1 MPTFSHRYVTHAKP
15 DRRRGDV
22 ATASSVYIQAA
33 LKRELRAFGNGT
45 ALNCGQTSDVIAEAS
60 DARASGREDVPM
72 ATPKSA
78 ITDKQ
83 APFEFFK
90 GQLPGESPL
99 SFATAERLFAGA
111 TGLIAIRPWESLE
124 DQHLVL
130 LKSPL
135 SNEICYCSIMGAL
148 GEVFSLHAYVGDES
162 YRYFRKM
169 AAGKPISIGEFYGS
183 LRGFY
188 VEFVGLSELTSP
200 DRELARTFGHPLKRG
215 LKAPIFRAL
224 RPGYHPWYPTENEG
238 IILAECIG
246 GVLAFC
252 ERLRKGDAHDY
263 WKDAGVFPFM
273 VPVEV
278 EQDRKRFDIEMV
290 KVPEPVAATPQ
301 PTRLDADRTLKILE
315 KNYPRQGAFEV
326 EQFYA
331 AGMVGKR
338 DERKAC
344 IRIGLVADAS
354 SGFVFPPELAMP
366 ERATADIIATAVLNA
381 IDTAQCLPREI
392 CVNQRQFRTFLE
404 PLASKL
410 GLAVRTVKRLPALQR
425 AKEELLAMMG
435 DPGPFVS

>member
-1 MPTFSHRYVTHAKP
+1 
-15 DRRRGDV
+15 
-22 ATASSVYIQAA
+22 
-33 LKRELRAFGNGT
+33 
-45 ALNCGQTSDVIAEAS
+45 
-60 DARASGREDVPM
+60 M
-72 ATPKSA
+72 ATPKPA

-90 GQLPGESPL
+90 GQLSGESPL
-99 SFATAERLFAGA
+99 SFATAERLFAVA

-130 LKSPL
+130 LRDPL
-135 SNEICYCSIMGAL
+135 SNETCYCSIMGAL
-148 GEVFSLHAYVGDES
+148 GEVFSLHAYVGEES

-169 AAGKPISIGEFYGS
+169 ADGKPISIGEFYGS
-183 LRGFY
+183 LRGAY
-188 VEFVGLSELTSP
+188 VEFVGLSQLTAP
-200 DRELARTFGHPLKRG
+200 DRELARAFGHPLKRG

-224 RPGYHPWYPTENEG
+224 RPGYYPWYPTENEG
-238 IILAECIG
+238 IVLAECID

-252 ERLRKGDAHDY
+252 ERLRKGDPDDY
-263 WKDAGVFPFM
+263 WKDAGEYPLM
-273 VPVEV
+273 VPVQV
-278 EQDRKRFDIEMV
+278 EQDRKRFDIETV

-301 PTRLDADRTLKILE
+301 PTRLDVDRILKILE
-315 KNYPRQGAFEV
+315 KDYPCQGALEV
-326 EQFYA
+326 EHFYA
-331 AGMVGKR
+331 AGMIGKR

-344 IRIGLVADAS
+344 IRMGLVADAS

-392 CVNQRQFRTFLE
+392 CVNQQEFRTFLE

-435 DPGPFVS
+435 DPGPFAS